1 MSLLIIS
8 DIHLGKRFDKNK
20 FNYLKNL
27 VSKYDEII
35 LNGDF
40 WDYYSVS
47 FDDFVNS
54 EWNKLF
60 PVMEDKTIYI
70 YGNHD
75 QEKWVDSRVKLFSKK
90 QTNKHELI
98 IKDKRYIFIH
108 GHTIGHTGLPHNI
121 FFIKI
126 FRISR
131 LNILALMLDY
141 LIAVVSKNEYKDIET
156 FAGNLEENEILVT
169 GHKHIPTINLDKKY
183 AVSGCVLFG
192 KSSYLEIGERGDIKI
207 IDEKY

>member
-27 VSKYDEII
+27 FSKYDEII

-98 IKDKRYIFIH
+98 IKDKRYILIH

-141 LIAVVSKNEYKDIET
+141 
-156 FAGNLEENEILVT
+156 
-169 GHKHIPTINLDKKY
+169 
-183 AVSGCVLFG
+183 
-192 KSSYLEIGERGDIKI
+192 
-207 IDEKY
+207 